1 MEEDIKSRIFKYK
14 IYSDK
19 KSFKSYL
26 REVWK
31 DLKNRTSTRNIQKS
45 EKIKG
50 ITFEIFLSFYSLP
63 LLISKRLFK
72 IMNNSLFNVLLIDD
86 FVEGI
91 TDLFYYDE
99 KEYNIFSELYNEK
112 ASKLIFKICDFDN
125 DGYITKEDINLISLY
140 IPFPQGIINEKLFLN
155 KSTINYE
162 NFISPSNKLFY
173 QYILLFLLKNTPFH
187 KFCLSVYEKQINSND
202 NEKLENRRRSI
213 SSKNTLN
220 QIEDNPRRKNCFNEI
235 QSNEK
240 IISLGYN
247 NNLQNYFEY
256 SMLSCPNLLIENS
269 QINNQYNF
277 TFKNINNSKRYE
289 TESSFGR
296 NSTTMSSYFTN
307 DIDFNYTH
315 NNYFEQKH
323 TFENKKNSNLKN
335 INYLEYNESEDEN
348 YYEEEKIN
356 FDDIIVPQ
364 QCGYLFK
371 QSSRNGLFKKTYYKL
386 YGKDLYFFSNC
397 DSLKHEGMHILINVF
412 IKEDYNPV
420 YINGKLYYPFSII
433 YSNHEKIYYAPDNES
448 KNKWVIKLKTAINY
462 EDLNDKY
469 IIMNQIGKGR
479 FASVY
484 LGFNKKTNKKVAIKI
499 LDKNEMDDEDIK
511 LTYNEIELLKIC
523 KNEKKIVNLYRNFE
537 NENYFYLVLEY
548 CEDTLLNYLQE
559 RNFLIP
565 EKDAKKIILKLCEI
579 ISYLH
584 KKGICHR
591 DIKIENILLIEKN
604 NINNIILSDL
614 GLSTLLY
621 NNEKKNEPYGTITY
635 VAPEV
640 LNKEFYDKKIDCW
653 SLGVISY
660 LLLGG
665 CLPFNSENN
674 EEIFHSI
681 LLIEPNYENLI
692 NRGIS
697 YIGINFVKKLL
708 NKNPNNRLNIE
719 EALNDIYLK
728 SN

>member
-1 MEEDIKSRIFKYK
+1 M
-14 IYSDK
+14 
-19 KSFKSYL
+19 
-26 REVWK
+26 
-31 DLKNRTSTRNIQKS
+31 
-45 EKIKG
+45 
-50 ITFEIFLSFYSLP
+50 
-63 LLISKRLFK
+63 
-72 IMNNSLFNVLLIDD
+72 
-86 FVEGI
+86 
-91 TDLFYYDE
+91 
-99 KEYNIFSELYNEK
+99 
-112 ASKLIFKICDFDN
+112 
-125 DGYITKEDINLISLY
+125 
-140 IPFPQGIINEKLFLN
+140 
-155 KSTINYE
+155 
-162 NFISPSNKLFY
+162 
-173 QYILLFLLKNTPFH
+173 
-187 KFCLSVYEKQINSND
+187 
-202 NEKLENRRRSI
+202 
-213 SSKNTLN
+213 
-220 QIEDNPRRKNCFNEI
+220 
-235 QSNEK
+235 
-240 IISLGYN
+240 
-247 NNLQNYFEY
+247 
-256 SMLSCPNLLIENS
+256 
-269 QINNQYNF
+269 
-277 TFKNINNSKRYE
+277 
-289 TESSFGR
+289 
-296 NSTTMSSYFTN
+296 
-307 DIDFNYTH
+307 
-315 NNYFEQKH
+315 
-323 TFENKKNSNLKN
+323 
-335 INYLEYNESEDEN
+335 EYNESEDEN

-386 YGKDLYFFSNC
+386 CGKDLYFFSNC

-579 ISYLH
+579 ISYIH

-614 GLSTLLY
+614 GLSTLLI
-621 NNEKKNEPYGTITY
+621 NNEKKNDPYGTITY

-665 CLPFNSENN
+665 CLPFNNENN

-681 LLIEPNYENLI
+681 LLIEPNYENLL

-697 YIGINFVKKLL
+697 FIGINFVKKLL
-708 NKNPNNRLNIE
+708 NKNPNNRINIE
-719 EALNDIYLK
+719 EALDDPYLK
-728 SN
+728 FN

>member
-1 MEEDIKSRIFKYK
+1 MEEDIKARIFKYK

-91 TDLFYYDE
+91 TDLFYYE
-99 KEYNIFSELYNEK
+99 EREYNLNSEIYNEK
-112 ASKLIFKICDFDN
+112 ELKLIFKICDFDN
-125 DGYITKEDINLISLY
+125 DGFITKEDINLIKLY
-140 IPFPQGIINEKLFLN
+140 IAFPEEIINEKLFIN

-162 NFISPSNKLFY
+162 DFINPSNKLFY
-173 QYILLFLLKNTPFH
+173 EYFLLFLLKNTPFH
-187 KFCLSVYEKQINSND
+187 KFCLSVYEKQINSID
-202 NEKLENRRRSI
+202 NEKIENRRRSN
-213 SSKNTLN
+213 SSKNTIN
-220 QIEDNPRRKNCFNEI
+220 QIEKCPRRKSLFNEN
-235 QSNEK
+235 QSNENN
-240 IISLGYN
+240 ITLEYN
-247 NNLQNYFEY
+247 NNNFQNYFEY
-256 SMLSCPNLLIENS
+256 SIFSCPNLLFENS
-269 QINNQYNF
+269 QIDNQNYFKIKNGNF
-277 TFKNINNSKRYE
+277 SKKYE
-289 TESSFGR
+289 TESSVGR

-307 DIDFNYTH
+307 DFDFNNNH
-315 NNYFEQKH
+315 NIYFEQKY
-323 TFENKKNSNLKN
+323 TFDKKNSNSKY
-335 INYLEYNESEDEN
+335 INYFDYNESEDEN

-386 YGKDLYFFSNC
+386 CGKDLYFFSNC
-397 DSLKHEGMHILINVF
+397 ESLKHEGMHILINVF

-420 YINGKLYYPFSII
+420 YFNGKLYYPFSII

-523 KNEKKIVNLYRNFE
+523 KNKKKIVNLYKNYE

-548 CEDTLLNYLQE
+548 CEDTLFNYLQE

-579 ISYLH
+579 ISYIH

-614 GLSTLLY
+614 GLSTLLI
-621 NNEKKNEPYGTITY
+621 NNEKKNDPYGTITY

-665 CLPFNSENN
+665 CLPFNNENN

-681 LLIEPNYENLI
+681 LLIEPNYENLL

-697 YIGINFVKKLL
+697 FIGINFVKKLL
-708 NKNPNNRLNIE
+708 NKNPNNRINIE
-719 EALNDIYLK
+719 EALDDPYLK
-728 SN
+728 FN